1 MKNKPTRQELEIQI
15 SELKKQNEELKS
27 LASGFHEDEYKRFD
41 IQDKHNFQDISVA
54 PNASIFNNMGDSVF
68 VKDDQSRLVLVNDAF
83 CELFKLS
90 RAEIIGKTLAENVPI
105 DERDSFLKIDRD
117 VLSEGIENINEETL
131 TINNETKIIS
141 TRKSRFIDSNGKKF
155 LVGAIRDITEK
166 KNAEEALKENENK
179 YRKLN
184 ATKDKL
190 LSIIAHDLRSPFNNI
205 IGLSSLLQKR
215 SDSFEDKQSEK
226 YIDIINATAKET
238 LVLLDNLLNW
248 AKSQTGELRIKS
260 EKITLTS
267 IIEQVISLE
276 NKLAATKEIL
286 LNYKCFDEIELYTDQ
301 NILKIVFRNLISNAV
316 KFTNHGGNI
325 NIVSAL
331 KGDFVEISI
340 KDDGVGMNKKTVEKL
355 FDIYRTKTLLG
366 TANEV
371 GTGLGLALS
380 NEFINKL
387 GGEIS
392 VTSEVGKGSIFT
404 ILLPLK
410 LVRRENNDH

>member
-1 MKNKPTRQELEIQI
+1 MKDKPTRQELEIQI
-15 SELKKQNEELKS
+15 SELKRQNEELKS
-27 LASGFHEDEYKRFD
+27 IAIDFHENERFNTF
-41 IQDKHNFQDISVA
+41 DKENLKEVYVA
-54 PNASIFNNMGDSVF
+54 PIASIFNNMGDSVF

-83 CELFKLS
+83 CELFQLT

-105 DERDSFLKIDRD
+105 DERESFLKIDRA
-117 VLSEGIENINEETL
+117 VLTEGIENINEETL

-141 TRKSRFIDSNGKKF
+141 TRKSRFIDSNGNKF

-166 KNAEEALKENENK
+166 KNAEKALKENENK

-226 YIDIINATAKET
+226 YIEIINSTAKET
-238 LVLLDNLLNW
+238 LILLDNLLNW
-248 AKSQTGELRIKS
+248 AKSQTGELNIKS
-260 EKITLTS
+260 EKISLSKT
-267 IIEQVISLE
+267 IEQVISLE

-286 LNYKCFDEIELYTDQ
+286 LKYKCLDEIKICTDQ
-301 NILKIVFRNLISNAV
+301 NILKIVLRNLISNAI
-316 KFTNHGGNI
+316 KFTKNGGKI
-325 NIVSAL
+325 NVVSA
-331 KGDFVEISI
+331 KREGGIEISI
-340 KDDGVGMNKKTVEKL
+340 EDDGVGMSKKTVENL

-380 NEFINKL
+380 KEFVNKL

-392 VTSEVGKGSIFT
+392 VISEVGKGSKFT
-404 ILLPLK
+404 IFLPFK
-410 LVRRENNDH
+410 LNNSE

>member
-1 MKNKPTRQELEIQI
+1 MKDKPTRQELEIQI
-15 SELKKQNEELKS
+15 SELKRQNATLKS
-27 LASGFHEDEYKRFD
+27 IANGFHENENEPFD
-41 IQDKHNFQDISVA
+41 SFNKKNLQNVSIA
-54 PNASIFNNMGDSVF
+54 PTASIFNNMGDSIF
-68 VKDDQSRLVLVNDAF
+68 VKDAQSRLLLVNNAF
-83 CELFKLS
+83 CELFNLS
-90 RAEIIGKTLAENVPI
+90 RTEIIGKTLAENVPA
-105 DERDSFLKIDRD
+105 DERESFLKIDKA
-117 VLSEGIENINEETL
+117 VIAEGLENINEETL
-131 TINNETKIIS
+131 TINNVTKIIS
-141 TRKSRFIDSNGKKF
+141 TRKSRFIDSNGKKY

-166 KNAEEALKENENK
+166 KNAEKALKENENK

-248 AKSQTGELRIKS
+248 AKSQTGELTIKL
-260 EKITLTS
+260 EKTTLPST
-267 IIEQVISLE
+267 IEQVISLE
-276 NKLAATKEIL
+276 NKLAATKEII
-286 LNYKCFDEIELYTDQ
+286 LNYSCFDKIELYTDQ
-301 NILKIVFRNLISNAV
+301 NILKIVLRNLISNAI
-316 KFTNHGGNI
+316 KFTNYGGNI
-325 NIVSAL
+325 NVKSVQ
-331 KGDFVEISI
+331 KGDLVEVSI
-340 KDDGVGMNKKTVEKL
+340 EDDGVGMSKKTVEKL
-355 FDIYRTKTLLG
+355 FDIYTTKTLLG

-380 NEFINKL
+380 KEFINKL
-387 GGEIS
+387 GGEIM

-410 LVRRENNDH
+410 MSSAESKVQ

>member
-1 MKNKPTRQELEIQI
+1 MKEKPTRQELEIQI
-15 SELKKQNEELKS
+15 SELKRQNEKLKLLS
-27 LASGFHEDEYKRFD
+27 NG
-41 IQDKHNFQDISVA
+41 FQDSENEQSESFDTSNLQDEIVV

-68 VKDDQSRLVLVNDAF
+68 VKDDQSRLLLVNDAF
-83 CELFKLS
+83 CKLFQLS
-90 RAEIIGKTLAENVPI
+90 RSEIIGKTLAEIVPI
-105 DERDSFLKIDRD
+105 DERESFLKIDKA
-117 VLSEGIENINEETL
+117 VINEGIENINEETL
-131 TINNETKIIS
+131 TINNTTKIIS
-141 TRKSRFIDSNGKKF
+141 TRKSRFIDSNGKIY
-155 LVGAIRDITEK
+155 LVGAVRDITDK
-166 KNAEEALKENENK
+166 KNAENALVESEKK

-205 IGLSSLLQKR
+205 IGLSSLLQKK
-215 SDSFEDKQSEK
+215 SEGFEDKQSEK

-238 LVLLDNLLNW
+238 LGLLDNLLNW
-248 AKSQTGELRIKS
+248 AKSQTGELIIKS
-260 EKITLTS
+260 EKITLSST
-267 IIEQVISLE
+267 IEQVISLE

-286 LNYKCFDEIELYTDQ
+286 LKYKGFDDFDLYTDQ
-301 NILKIVFRNLISNAV
+301 NILKIVLRNLISNAI
-316 KFTNHGGNI
+316 KFTNNGGNI
-325 NIVSAL
+325 NVLSAQ
-331 KGDFVEISI
+331 KGDFVEISVE
-340 KDDGVGMNKKTVEKL
+340 DDGVGMSKKTVEKL

-380 NEFINKL
+380 KEFVNKL

-410 LVRRENNDH
+410 LVSEENKAH